1 MKRKI
6 ALLLSIVLVLST
18 IFAGCSK
25 DNKNTGN
32 KGTNNGTTNGATA
45 TTTPDGKDNG
55 TSGDKVVTLKWIAV
69 GSGMPKN
76 YDAWLAKINPYLEQ
90 KIGVNI
96 DMEIVSWGDWGNRRN
111 IIVNSGEYFD
121 ILFTDGG
128 NFTSDVALGAYY
140 DMKDIIKT
148 SAPDLYSYIPEN
160 YWNAVSINGGV
171 YGVPTYKDSSM
182 SNYIVWDKA
191 KAEKYGVDYTN
202 IHSLDGLT
210 EPLKKITEGEG
221 TPALPLDQNGLAMI
235 LSLYDGIGLG
245 VPAIGV
251 RYDDQNRKVVNVL
264 EQEDVMSQFKT
275 LHDWYKSGVINS
287 DAPAT
292 SESPSYKAV
301 GIAQGWPSAAKTT
314 WGPAMGVEAEAVQ
327 INDTIV
333 SNETVR
339 GSVNAIYSGSKYP
352 EKCLE
357 FLQLVNLDPKVR
369 DAFYYGVEGENF
381 KYTADGKVEKI
392 NTEWPMAG
400 YTQGTFFTV
409 SQLST
414 DTVNQWDEVKKLN
427 ENAKPSV
434 LLGFN
439 ADFSKI
445 QNELANCREVYNK
458 YKSELLT
465 GASDPEVTVPKI
477 TKELKAG
484 GLDTIITEVQ
494 SQIDAYYNK

>member
-6 ALLLSIVLVLST
+6 ALLLSLVLILST

-25 DNKNTGN
+25 NSTESTTNSDNQ
-32 KGTNNGTTNGATA
+32 GTTAEATKSPDS
-45 TTTPDGKDNG
+45 TTDSPSSDE
-55 TSGDKVVTLKWIAV
+55 VVTLKWLAV
-69 GSGMPKN
+69 GSGMPDN
-76 YDAWLAKINPYLEQ
+76 YDAWLAKINPYLAE

-96 DMEIVSWGDWGNRRN
+96 DMEVVSWGDWGNRRN
-111 IIVNSGEYFD
+111 ILVNSGEYFD
-121 ILFTDGG
+121 ILFTDSGS
-128 NFTSDVALGAYY
+128 FSSDVALGAYY
-140 DMKDIIKT
+140 DIKDIVKT
-148 SAPDLYSYIPEN
+148 SSPDLYSYIPEN
-160 YWNAVSINGGV
+160 YWNAVSVNGSV

-191 KAEKYGVDYTN
+191 MADKYSIDYTN
-202 IHSLDGLT
+202 IHTLDGLT

-221 TPALPLDQNGLAMI
+221 IAAFPMDQNGLSMI
-235 LSLYDGIGLG
+235 LSLYDGMGLG
-245 VPAIGV
+245 IPSLGV
-251 RYDDQNRKVVNVL
+251 KFDDESRTVVNVL
-264 EQEDVMSQFKT
+264 EQEDIMSQLKILNSWFK
-275 LHDWYKSGVINS
+275 DGIINS

-292 SESPSYKAV
+292 SETPSYKAV
-301 GIAQGWPSAAKTT
+301 SIAQGWPSAAKTT
-314 WGPAMGVEAEAVQ
+314 WGPNMGVEAEAVQ

-333 SNETVR
+333 SNDTVR

-381 KYTADGKVEKI
+381 NYTADGKI
-392 NTEWPMAG
+392 DRLNTDWPMAG

-409 SQLST
+409 SQLTT
-414 DTVNQWDEVKKLN
+414 DEFNQWDEVKALN

-439 ADFSKI
+439 VDSSKI

-465 GASDPEVTVPKI
+465 GATDPKETVAKI
-477 TKELKAG
+477 TSELKAG
-484 GLDTIITEVQ
+484 GLDTIMTEVQ
-494 SQIDAYYNK
+494 NQINAYFK

>member
-6 ALLLSIVLVLST
+6 ALLLSLVLILST

-25 DNKNTGN
+25 ENTKNSGN
-32 KGTNNGTTNGATA
+32 QGTANGAA
-45 TTTPDGKDNG
+45 TTTPDGKDNS
-55 TSGDKVVTLKWIAV
+55 TSGDKVVTLKWITV
-69 GSGMPKN
+69 GSGMPDN
-76 YDAWLAKINPYLEQ
+76 YDAWLAKINPYLEE

-96 DMEIVSWGDWGNRRN
+96 DMEVVSWGDWGNRRN

-121 ILFTDGG
+121 ILFTDGS
-128 NFTSDVALGAYY
+128 NFSSDVALGAYY
-140 DMKDIIKT
+140 DMKDILKK

-160 YWNAVSINGGV
+160 YWSAVSVNGGI
-171 YGVPTYKDSSM
+171 YGIPTYKDSSM

-191 KAEKYGVDYTN
+191 MAAKYGIDYAN
-202 IHSLDGLT
+202 IHTLDALT

-221 TPALPLDQNGLAMI
+221 APAFPMDQNGLSMVT
-235 LSLYDGIGLG
+235 SLYDGVGLG
-245 VPAIGV
+245 IPAIGV
-251 RYDDQNRKVVNVL
+251 KFDDQNHKVVNTL
-264 EQEDVMSQFKT
+264 EQEGVLSQLKT
-275 LHDWYKSGVINS
+275 LHSWYKDGIINS
-287 DAPAT
+287 DAPTT
-292 SESPSYKAV
+292 SESPTYKSV
-301 GIAQGWPSAAKTT
+301 SIAQGWPSAAKTT
-314 WGPAMGVEAEAVQ
+314 WGPNMGVEADAVQ

-381 KYTADGKVEKI
+381 KYTDDGKIDKI
-392 NTEWPMAG
+392 NSDWKMAG

-409 SQLST
+409 SQLTT

-427 ENAKPSV
+427 EGAKPSV

-439 ADFSKI
+439 ADTSKI

-465 GASDPEVTVPKI
+465 GASDPAESVSKI

-484 GLDTIITEVQ
+484 GLDTIISEVQ
-494 SQIDAYYNK
+494 SQIDAYFKK

>member
-1 MKRKI
+1 MKKRI
-6 ALLLSIVLVLST
+6 ALLLSFVLVLST
-18 IFAGCSK
+18 IFIGCGAKENDKNAG
-25 DNKNTGN
+25 NQ
-32 KGTNNGTTNGATA
+32 GTNGGATA
-45 TTTPDGKDNG
+45 TVAPDGKDN
-55 TSGDKVVTLKWIAV
+55 TPSGDKVVTLKWIAV
-69 GSGMPKN
+69 GSGMPDN
-76 YDAWLAKINPYLEQ
+76 YQSWLAKINPYLEE

-96 DMEIVSWGDWGNRRN
+96 EMEIVSWGDWGNRRN

-128 NFTSDVALGAYY
+128 NFTSDIALGAYY
-140 DMKDIIKT
+140 DIKDIVKT
-148 SAPDLYSYIPEN
+148 SAPDLYAYIPEN
-160 YWNAVSINGGV
+160 YWNATSIDGGL

-191 KAEKYGVDYTN
+191 MAEKYDIDYAN
-202 IHSLDGLT
+202 IHTLDALT
-210 EPLKKITEGEG
+210 EPLKKIAEGEG
-221 TPALPLDQNGLAMI
+221 IYPFPMDQNGLSMI
-235 LSLYDGIGLG
+235 LSVYDGIGLG
-245 VPAIGV
+245 LPAVGV

-264 EQEDVMSQFKT
+264 EQEDIMSNLKIV
-275 LHDWYKSGVINS
+275 HDWYKSGIINT

-292 SESPSYKAV
+292 SEMPSYKAV

-314 WGPAMGVEAEAVQ
+314 WGPNMGVEAEAVQ

-381 KYTADGKVEKI
+381 NYTADGKIEKL
-392 NTEWPMAG
+392 NSDWKMAG

-409 SQLST
+409 SQLTT

-427 ENAKPSV
+427 ENAKASV

-439 ADFSKI
+439 ADFSKV
-445 QNELANCREVYNK
+445 QNELANCREVNNK
-458 YKSELLT
+458 YKSEHMT
-465 GASDPEVTVPKI
+465 GASDPETTVPKI
-477 TKELKAG
+477 AKELKAA
-484 GLDTIITEVQ
+484 GLDTIISEVQ
-494 SQIDAYYNK
+494 SQIDAFYQ